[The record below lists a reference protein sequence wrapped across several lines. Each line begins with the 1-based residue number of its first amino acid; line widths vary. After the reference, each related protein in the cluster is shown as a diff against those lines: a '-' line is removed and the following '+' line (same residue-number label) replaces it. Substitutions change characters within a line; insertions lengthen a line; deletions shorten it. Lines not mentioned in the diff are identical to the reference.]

1 MPTPPGR
8 QGGAALQQDGRLG
21 NAELGDLVG
30 LSAGGARK
38 RVMRLQNRGILQVV
52 GVTDPLRLG
61 YQSMAMI
68 GIVADG
74 DVESVASALNDIES
88 VIYVVLAA
96 GRYDLLVEV
105 IATDQES
112 LFALINQQIR
122 AIPGVS
128 RAETFTYYAIRTHRF
143 GWGAP

>member
-1 MPTPPGR
+1 
-8 QGGAALQQDGRLG
+8 
-21 NAELGDLVG
+21 
-30 LSAGGARK
+30 
-38 RVMRLQNRGILQVV
+38 MRLQNRGILQVV